1 MSFIK
6 FLIEIDDIGTPVQG
20 LGGSIA
26 GQVPMVLPQGTLKE
40 IIAKL
45 KKSKTSKKNESAK
58 RSSSKRRKQ

>member
-1 MSFIK
+1 MRFIE

-26 GQVPMVLPQGTLKE
+26 GQVPMVLPHGTLKE

-45 KKSKTSKKNESAK
+45 KKSRKNEFSK